1 MNTIDILKKKT
12 ETLQEARDYYNFLE
26 SIKITLSNELRKN
39 TKNANK
45 DFVYW
50 YLQSIKNRRL
60 SFLKQAH
67 EYEWLLIESSNNQK
81 DKQSIECI
89 KNSIKYSA

>member
-1 MNTIDILKKKT
+1 MNTIDILKKKN
-12 ETLQEARDYYNFLE
+12 ETLKEARDYYNFLE

-60 SFLKQAH
+60 SFLKQVH
-67 EYEWLLIESSNNQK
+67 EYQWLLIESSNHQK
-81 DKQSIECI
+81 DKQSIEYI
-89 KNSIKYSA
+89 KNSLNYSV